1 MSWERVIKKRSLKVA
16 QFKAM
21 LRMTVGKHG
30 KDSKEVQKLGE
41 KFMATKPTEE
51 ELDEI
56 MTYFK
61 ELEEKP
67 KPRTSMDELRTKQK
81 ESQRKLDSKRDR

>member
-1 MSWERVIKKRSLKVA
+1 MSWERVLKKKGLKVA
-16 QFKAM
+16 QFKAL

-41 KFMATKPTEE
+41 KFMATEPTEK

-56 MTYFK
+56 MGYFK
-61 ELEEKP
+61 KLEDKP
-67 KPRTSMDELRTKQK
+67 KPQTNMDELRAKQK
-81 ESQRKLDSKRDR
+81 ESQRKLDSKRGR